1 MARPPHESGAR
12 DRRPNTFLLV
22 HGAFRGGWAW
32 ERVADILR
40 SAGHTVHTPSLTG
53 MGDRA
58 HLTGGRITLATWTAD
73 VRAVAD
79 TYDLT
84 KVVLVGHSQGGLVV
98 RAAANDLG
106 DRLAAVAYLDAPV
119 PQRGERGIDLNPG
132 GPPDP
137 SLLPP
142 ADLMIPPTTVVPA
155 DDLDDTL
162 AEWMNQRLSPT
173 PFGPS
178 LDRVASPAP
187 DVPTHVAFCS
197 LTPTTY
203 PCWVTRH
210 RMDAA
215 GERYTVL
222 DAGHDAP
229 LTRPGLVADWLES
242 LRLPAGPPG
251 RS

>member
-1 MARPPHESGAR
+1 MSA
-12 DRRPNTFLLV
+12 FLLV

-32 ERVADILR
+32 ERVAVLLR

-58 HLTGGRITLATWTAD
+58 HLTDRPITLATWTDD
-73 VRAVAD
+73 VVAVAE

-84 KVVLVGHSQGGLVV
+84 DVVLVGHSQGGLVV

-106 DRLAAVAYLDAPV
+106 ARLTSVAYLDAPV
-119 PQRGERGIDLNPG
+119 PEHGERGVDLNPG
-132 GPPDP
+132 GAPDP

-142 ADLMIPPTTVVPA
+142 ADLVIPPSPVVPA
-155 DDLDDTL
+155 DDLDQDL
-162 AEWMNQRLSPT
+162 AAWMNERLSPT

-178 LDRVASPAP
+178 LDRVVSPAP
-187 DVPTHVAFCS
+187 DVPAHVAFCT

-215 GERYTVL
+215 GERYTLL

-229 LTRPGLVADWLES
+229 LTRPAPVAAWLEQV
-242 LRLPAGPPG
+242 
-251 RS
+251 